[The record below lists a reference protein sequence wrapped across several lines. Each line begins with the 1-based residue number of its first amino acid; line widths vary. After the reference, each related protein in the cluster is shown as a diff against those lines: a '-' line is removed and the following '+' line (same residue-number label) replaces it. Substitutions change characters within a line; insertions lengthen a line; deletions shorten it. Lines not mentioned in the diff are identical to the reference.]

1 MSDVPLPGSGAA
13 RHGTA
18 NADLQ
23 IMEAAH
29 HAFRRDVATLA
40 RTATRQTLADP
51 VRRVTIGAGW
61 EMFKRQLLLHHRAE
75 DDSVWPVL
83 RDRLADDAA
92 ALSVLD
98 EMAAEHELIDPLLAA
113 VDRTLGDERLDLG
126 AVIGELASQ
135 LAGHLAH
142 EERDALPLIG
152 GGEGAAEWAGVA
164 PGLQA
169 SGSAPSPAEVVPWI
183 LDGLPA
189 EQAAAVLAAL
199 PAALGERYR
208 TEWKPWYEA
217 VARW

>member
-1 MSDVPLPGSGAA
+1 MSDIPLPGSGAA
-13 RHGTA
+13 RHGTG

-23 IMEAAH
+23 IMVAAH

-40 RTATRQTLADP
+40 RTATRQTLTDP

-61 EMFKRQLLLHHRAE
+61 ALFKRQLLLHHQAE
-75 DDSVWPVL
+75 DDRVWPVL
-83 RDRLADDAA
+83 RDRLAGQAA
-92 ALSVLD
+92 ALSTLD
-98 EMAAEHELIDPLLAA
+98 EMGAEHELIDPLLAA
-113 VDRTLGDERLDLG
+113 VDRALGDERLDLG

-135 LAGHLAH
+135 LTGHLTH

-152 GGEGAAEWAGVA
+152 GTLTAAEWAGVMA
-164 PGLQA
+164 GLQA
-169 SGSAPSPAEVVPWI
+169 SGNAPSPAELVPWI

-189 EQAAAVLAAL
+189 EQAAAVLAAF
-199 PAALGERYR
+199 PPALGERYR